1 MFNMNTDKIAELERQ
16 IEYNQQI
23 LNNNQMK
30 LKKDRDQID
39 KNNEIIAQK

>member
-1 MFNMNTDKIAELERQ
+1 MNTDKIAELERQ